1 MGSTL
6 FKALVIILLA
16 MPSAVAQKLP
26 SPIEHFGFNI
36 GDNYKLANYT
46 QTEAYFHKLAKNSDR
61 TIIQDIG
68 KTEEGRTQYMMIV
81 SSPANLKNLSRY
93 KEISQKLARA
103 EDLTDAQAAA
113 LAKEGKPIVWIDGG
127 LHATETVGSQ
137 QLIDLYYKL
146 LTQNDSMTLKILDNV
161 VILLSEVNPDGQE
174 LVANWYMQEKDT
186 SRRNMKIPFLYN
198 KFVGHDN
205 NRDFYM
211 MNIKETKNVARQLY
225 VEWMP
230 QIVYN
235 HHQTGPPGSVVAG
248 PPYRDPFNY
257 AYDPLIITSIDAI
270 GANMISR
277 LNVEGKPGYTRLGGS
292 VFNTWWNGGL
302 RTAPYF
308 HNMIGLLTEII
319 GSPTP
324 SEIPLVPERLIPNN
338 ATPFPVLP
346 QKWLFKQS
354 IDYSNSLNYAVLDYA
369 SRMGDELLMNIYIMG
384 KNSIEKGKRDNWT
397 AIPNHVKAIETAYE
411 RDVKAGKIKKEV
423 TGNYRSPKI
432 PLSYYNDVF
441 TNPEMRDPRGYIMSA
456 NQPDFPTVTQFMNSL
471 IKAGVKVLQ
480 AEKDF
485 SVNGKNYPAGSY
497 IVRTAQAFRPHV
509 IDMFEPQNYPNDFQ
523 YPGGPPIRPYDATG
537 WTLAFQMGVQFDR
550 ILDDFNGPF
559 KAIPY
564 GEIQLPIS
572 QTLPASKTGYWF
584 SSSVNN
590 SFIAANNLLRAGV
603 PVWRITSSFDN
614 MPEGSF
620 YTTEEGFTVLKSAG
634 QQLGVKSVPAS
645 SKPTSAVSISP
656 ARIALFDKYGGS
668 MPSGWVRWMLEQFN
682 FKYDLIYPKDI
693 DKGNLFSK
701 YDVILLIN
709 DGVPAPAGTARD
721 SSMFNEQE
729 IKESKDIPEK
739 FRYMLGEVTTQKS
752 VPQLKEFL
760 EKGGSIVAVGK
771 NTSLAYHLGLPVTSA
786 LVENNAKGEQTKLS
800 DEKFFIPTSILEVN
814 VNTSSPA
821 NWGMLSKADIVFN
834 NSPVF
839 KVDPLAKNIQVLASF
854 GDKDALR
861 SGWGWGQS
869 YLKHGVSAF
878 VAEVGKGKLY
888 AFGPEI
894 TFRAQ
899 SHGTFKLLFNELYKT
914 K

>member
-1 MGSTL
+1 MVKTL
-6 FKALVIILLA
+6 IKFLAIALLA
-16 MPSAVAQKLP
+16 APTVTAQKLP
-26 SPIEHFGFNI
+26 TPKEHFGFNI

-46 QTEAYFHKLAKNSDR
+46 QTEAYFQKLAKNSDR

-81 SSPANLKNLSRY
+81 SSPANLKNIARY

-103 EDLTDAQAAA
+103 ENLTDEQAAA
-113 LAKEGKPIVWIDGG
+113 LAKEGKPVVWIDGG

-137 QLIDLYYKL
+137 QLIDLYYNL
-146 LTQNDSMTLKILDNV
+146 LTRNDPATLKILDDV
-161 VILLSEVNPDGQE
+161 IILLSEVNPDGQE
-174 LVANWYMQEKDT
+174 LVANWYMQEQDS

-198 KFVGHDN
+198 KYVGHDN
-205 NRDFYM
+205 NRDFFM

-277 LNVEGKPGYTRLGGS
+277 LNGEGKPGYTRLGGS
-292 VFNTWWNGGL
+292 VFNAWWNGGL

-346 QKWLFKQS
+346 QRWLFKQS
-354 IDYSNSLNYAVLDYA
+354 IDYSKSLNYAVLDYA
-369 SRMGDELLMNIYIMG
+369 SRMGDELLQNIYLMG
-384 KNSIEKGKRDNWT
+384 KNSIAKGSQDYWT
-397 AIPNHVKAIETAYE
+397 AIPDHVEAIQKAYE
-411 RDVKAGKIKKEV
+411 QDLKSGKIKKEAPA
-423 TGNYRSPKI
+423 NSRAPKI

-441 TNPEMRDPRGYIMSA
+441 KNPEMRDPRGFILSA
-456 NQPDFPTVTQFMNSL
+456 NQPDFPTATQFINAL
-471 IKAGVKVLQ
+471 IKSGVKVLQ
-480 AEKDF
+480 AEKEF
-485 SVNGKNYPAGSY
+485 TVNGKSYPAGSY
-497 IVRTAQAFRPHV
+497 VVRTAQAFRPHV

-537 WTLAFQMGVQFDR
+537 WTLAYQMGVQFDR
-550 ILDDFNGPF
+550 ILDDFDGPF
-559 KAIPY
+559 KAVTY
-564 GEIQLPIS
+564 GEIQEPLS
-572 QTLPASKTGYWF
+572 QPFAASKSGYLF
-584 SSSVNN
+584 SSAVNN
-590 SFIAANNLLRAGV
+590 SFIAANNLLKAGV
-603 PVWRITSSFDN
+603 PVWRVTSTFDG
-614 MPEGSF
+614 MPAGSF
-620 YTTEEGFTVLKSAG
+620 YTTDKGATVLKAAADDLGIKAVAASA
-634 QQLGVKSVPAS
+634 
-645 SKPTSAVSISP
+645 KPTAAVAIAP
-656 ARIALFDKYGGS
+656 ARIALFDRYGGS
-668 MPSGWVRWMLEQFN
+668 MPSGWVRWMMEQYN

-693 DKGNLFSK
+693 DNGNLNAK

-709 DGVPAPAGTARD
+709 DGVPPAPGIGRD
-721 SSMFNEQE
+721 SSAYMEP
-729 IKESKDIPEK
+729 ESKEDRDIPEK
-739 FRYMLGEVTTQKS
+739 FRYMVGEISAQKS
-752 VPQLKEFL
+752 VPKLKEFL
-760 EKGGSIVAVGK
+760 EKGGNIVTIGR
-771 NTSLAYHLGLPVTSA
+771 NTTLAFHLGLPVKNA
-786 LVENNAKGEQTKLS
+786 LVEKNAKG
-800 DEKFFIPTSILEVN
+800 DEVRLADGKYYIPTSILEAN
-814 VNTSSPA
+814 INTANPA
-821 NWGMLSKADIVFN
+821 NWGMPAKVDIVFN

-839 KVDPLAKNIQVLASF
+839 KVDPDAKNIQVLGSF
-854 GDKDALR
+854 GEKDALR

-869 YLKHGVSAF
+869 YLKNGVTSF
-878 VAEVGKGKLY
+878 VAQVGKGKLY

-899 SHGTFKLLFNELYKT
+899 SHGTFKLLFNGLYKT